1 MKKIIVSKSQ
11 LFKLNEESVNIG
23 AQALNN
29 TTSDFIN
36 AATNP
41 NTVNDVNKAK
51 AAGDV
56 NLIINGPQSNDTQ
69 PQQIVNVAPGE
80 TVQNAMNN
88 QTNDEIIRNGGSVKI
103 SGDGFGESKL
113 FSKKMIEEA
122 RLFNMRKN
130 GVIMTKKQLSESLN
144 LL

>member
-36 AATNP
+36 TATNP